1 MTKNKFTYTQPVC
14 DLLVVRFE
22 ENIMSVGANGLQ
34 NSTVKGG
41 NSGNGFEGWD
51 DLS

>member
-22 ENIMSVGANGLQ
+22 EGLLTV
-34 NSTVKGG
+34 STQSNTIKNATIDTWG
-41 NSGNGFEGWD
+41 EE
-51 DLS
+51 L